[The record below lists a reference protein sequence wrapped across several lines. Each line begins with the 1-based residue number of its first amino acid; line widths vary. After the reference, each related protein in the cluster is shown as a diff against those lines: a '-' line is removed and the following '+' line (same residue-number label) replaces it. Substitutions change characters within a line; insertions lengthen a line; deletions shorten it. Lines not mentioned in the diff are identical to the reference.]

1 MSTTSHALPNLP
13 VRWDEH
19 RGIQSMYW
27 FIVTEAMLFVSL
39 FFSYFMLRNQNPQ
52 WPMDEPPKLALA
64 FTMLAVLLVSSGV
77 VEWGRRKAKAGDE
90 GTAKLAVLITLLLGI
105 VFLVLQ
111 GFEYHEHLKTLRPT
125 DDAYASLFYTIT
137 SVHGLH
143 IVLGLLMLA
152 YVVTL
157 PHIGPGANKPPH
169 RPLHTASLYWHFVD
183 AAWLVIVAVLYV
195 APHFGRAG

>member
-1 MSTTSHALPNLP
+1 MSTASHALPNLP

-39 FFSYFMLRNQNPQ
+39 FFSYFMLRDQNPQ
-52 WPMDEPPKLALA
+52 WPMDEPPKLGLAL
-64 FTMLAVLLVSSGV
+64 TMLVVLLASSAVL
-77 VEWGRRKAKAGDE
+77 EWGRRKAKAGDE
-90 GTAKLAVLITLLLGI
+90 GTARLAVLITLLLGI

-143 IVLGLLMLA
+143 LALGILMLG
-152 YVVTL
+152 YVVAL
-157 PHIGPGANKPPH
+157 PSLEAPKPPH
-169 RPLHTASLYWHFVD
+169 RALHNASFYWHFVD
-183 AAWLVIVAVLYV
+183 AVWVVIVALLYV
-195 APHFGRAG
+195 LPNLKELAQ